1 MSDLN
6 EQLRAEFEA
15 WAKKKKMSR
24 VTGRLGGYMYSDTAR
39 AWEAWQAARR
49 APAASPAPVA
59 AITDAELLSIAASR
73 NVYYVFGM
81 PSMDAVLAFGK
92 EVIKRQSALAAAPPA
107 QTEPVA
113 WMSEDGRVLP
123 MSAMETARRVGG
135 ATATA
140 MKPYTI
146 PLVRGDAAPTSSTA
160 EAKDAALTELLT
172 RIDDAH
178 EAYERHGEICEFE
191 GNSMIYASTLE
202 EIVELRGKYH
212 AAIASSAD
220 EVKS

>member
-15 WAKKKKMSR
+15 WAKKKKMSCLR
-24 VTGRLGGYMYSDTAR
+24 GRLGGYMYSDTAA
-39 AWEAWQAARR
+39 AWDVWQECARR

-92 EVIKRQSALAAAPPA
+92 EVIKRQSTLAAAPQA
-107 QTEPVA
+107 QAEPVA
-113 WMSEDGRVLP
+113 WMSEDGRVQP

-160 EAKDAALTELLT
+160 EARAAALEEAAKICDAKFQLRSLT
-172 RIDDAH
+172 
-178 EAYERHGEICEFE
+178 
-191 GNSMIYASTLE
+191 GNPREASTARALAE
-202 EIVELRGKYH
+202 EIR

-220 EVKS
+220 EVKGGGNADR